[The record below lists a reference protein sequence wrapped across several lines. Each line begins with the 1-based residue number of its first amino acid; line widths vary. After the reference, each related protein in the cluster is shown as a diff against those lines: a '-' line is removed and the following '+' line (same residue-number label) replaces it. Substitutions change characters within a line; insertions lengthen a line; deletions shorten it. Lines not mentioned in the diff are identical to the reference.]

1 MPRVVLFALK
11 ADPNPVERLGSFLPD
26 GSLVDLQAAHLSMR
40 GRPSAFLR
48 DRTAYRLGGEG
59 ARAILHEVLAWV
71 ETQRAPGTA
80 LPAEKA
86 RLLDEVE

>member
-1 MPRVVLFALK
+1 MPRVVLFSLK

-40 GRPSAFLR
+40 GRPSAYLR
-48 DRTAYRLGGEG
+48 DCTAFRLGGEG
-59 ARAILHEVLAWV
+59 SRAIIQEVLAWV

-80 LPAEKA
+80 LPPDKA
-86 RLLDEVE
+86 RLLAEVE